1 MVLAF
6 SKIKTKQLKMDSMNL
21 MKKNNVILLQKNSNH
36 PPPQTRDRG
45 KHRDRKKETV

>member
-21 MKKNNVILLQKNSNH
+21 MKKNNVILLQNSNH
-36 PPPQTRDRG
+36 PPPQTRDRR